1 MRLTI
6 KSILIPAALLLV
18 FFLGVLLTRQFYL
31 RPGKQQVEESAEV
44 LLEKIKTV
52 AKLVTVEGY
61 FSEIYDYK
69 DYYYYD
75 LPFFRKKALLRVKAK
90 VSVGYDLGQ
99 MRIDAYPERR
109 LIVISNIPDPTIISI
124 DHDLDYY
131 DISEGT
137 FNAFNEEDYD
147 RINRNA
153 KQFIEAKALESDLIE
168 RAEEQGNRILEV
180 IEFMATNA
188 GWRVSY
194 QSGGGSFEDLVN

>member
-1 MRLTI
+1 MRGTI
-6 KSILIPAALLLV
+6 KSVLIPAALLLV
-18 FFLGVLLTRQFYL
+18 FLLGVVVTRQFYV
-31 RPGKQQVEESAEV
+31 RSAKENSREESEV
-44 LLEKIKTV
+44 LLEKIRTV

-61 FSEIYDYK
+61 FSEIYNYQ

-75 LPFFRKKALLRVKAK
+75 LPFLRKKALLRVKAK

-99 MRIDAYPERR
+99 MKIDAYPDER
-109 LIVISNIPDPTIISI
+109 LIVISHIPDPSIISI

-137 FNAFNEEDYD
+137 FNSFSEDDYD

-153 KQFIEAKALESDLIE
+153 KQFIEDKALQSDLMQ

-180 IEFMATNA
+180 IEFMAVNS
-188 GWRVSY
+188 GWTVKY
-194 QSGGGSFEDLVN
+194 QSRGGSFEDLMN